1 MYKEMFNT
9 QSFQEYLEAQKLSPS
24 TIKAHL
30 NNISKIINF
39 IDNNDIDNSLIN
51 QDYLLDIL
59 KDKDITLSQKLTI
72 STTISKYLQY
82 EKKPNEMV
90 VKYIG
95 ELNNTNKKN
104 YKERNKNQKYKYTK
118 KDILKETNEFY
129 KKGNRRAYIVSYLVY
144 TFSTRNTDLDVSLTT
159 HQKHCPNKNENYL
172 ILRKTSVLYIRNDY
186 KTKETYGQLKNE
198 IKNKK
203 FVESVRYLL
212 RDTDLKCIKLFD
224 NFKNT
229 TKILKRYLP
238 FELKSSDIVKIILNE
253 KNSLNDASK
262 ISKNRGSAL
271 STLQS
276 NYNLKV

>member
-1 MYKEMFNT
+1 MNDT
-9 QSFQEYLEAQKLSPS
+9 QSFREYLEMEKLSPT
-24 TIKAHL
+24 TIKNHMNNVNKINKLL
-30 NNISKIINF
+30 NDK
-39 IDNNDIDNSLIN
+39 SLIH
-51 QDYLLDIL
+51 QDYLVDIL
-59 KDKDITLSQKLTI
+59 KNKEITLSQKLTM
-72 STTISKYLQY
+72 SSTISKYL
-82 EKKPNEMV
+82 KSKDLPNDNV
-90 VKYIG
+90 VKYIAD
-95 ELNNTNKKN
+95 LNNEMKKN
-104 YKERNKNQKYKYTK
+104 YKERNKKKEYQYTK
-118 KDILKETNEFY
+118 KDILNATNEFY

-159 HQKHCPNKNENYL
+159 HQKYCPNKTDNYL

-186 KTKETYGQLKNE
+186 KTKSTYGQLKNE

-212 RDTDLKCIKLFD
+212 RDTDLKCVKIFD
-224 NFKNT
+224 SFKNS
-229 TKILKRYLP
+229 TKVLKRYLP
-238 FELKSSDIVKIILNE
+238 FELKSSDIVKIVLNE

>member
-1 MYKEMFNT
+1 MNDT
-9 QSFQEYLEAQKLSPS
+9 QSFQEYLEAQKLSPT
-24 TIKAHL
+24 TIRAHI
-30 NNISKIINF
+30 NNIKKINMFIN
-39 IDNNDIDNSLIN
+39 NNDIDNSLIN
-51 QDYLLDIL
+51 QNYLIDII

-82 EKKPNEMV
+82 KQLPNENV
-90 VKYIG
+90 VKYIAD
-95 ELNNTNKKN
+95 LNTTMKKN
-104 YKERNKNQKYKYTK
+104 YKERNKNQQYQYTK
-118 KDILKETNEFY
+118 KDILKEINEFY

-144 TFSTRNTDLDVSLTT
+144 TFSTRNTDLDVSITT
-159 HQKHCPNKNENYL
+159 HQKHCPNKKENYL

-203 FVESVRYLL
+203 FVECVRYLL
-212 RDTDLKCIKLFD
+212 RDTDLKCVKLFD
-224 NFKNT
+224 SFKNT

-253 KNSLNDASK
+253 NNTLNDASK